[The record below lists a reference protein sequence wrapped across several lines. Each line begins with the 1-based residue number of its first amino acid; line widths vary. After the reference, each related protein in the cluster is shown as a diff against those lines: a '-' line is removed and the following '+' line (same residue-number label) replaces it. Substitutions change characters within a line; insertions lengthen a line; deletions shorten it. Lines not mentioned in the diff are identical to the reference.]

1 MKRGTPRHPKTT
13 GLMHALGC
21 SYQEAVGVLELLWHF
36 TAEFAPAGDIGRWTN
51 AQIAEG
57 IQWAG
62 EPDRLIEALVR
73 VRWLEEAVPDRLRV
87 HDWYSHADDIVHH
100 VLARAG
106 RRFVTGEVPRL
117 GRFSKVERERLLRP
131 YVGKRFPSAFQAHAR
146 ALSKRLKSALANT
159 NTKPSLKPSLAKP
172 EEDLSLGF
180 AAAASPAPDPFA
192 CFWAAYPK
200 RRHKPDASRVWKT
213 IGGDR
218 CLEAIL
224 AGVERWKTSD
234 AWRRGFIEDP
244 ARFLRQRQWEDEVA
258 VTGDDRA
265 VADFVAQLKAE
276 EAARQRP

>member
-1 MKRGTPRHPKTT
+1 MKRGTPRHPKTS

-36 TAEFAPAGDIGRWTN
+36 TAEYALAGDIGRWTN

-57 IQWAG
+57 IQWSAD
-62 EPDRLIEALVR
+62 PDRLIEALVK

-87 HDWYSHADDIVHH
+87 HDWYSHADDVVHH
-100 VLARAG
+100 SLARAG

-117 GRFSKVERERLLRP
+117 GRLPKYERCRLLEH
-131 YVGKRFPSAFQAHAR
+131 YFGKRSASARQA
-146 ALSKRLKSALANT
+146 LGKRSASRSLA
-159 NTKPSLKPSLAKP
+159 KPSLAKPSLTKP
-172 EEDLSLGF
+172 EEDLSLIF
-180 AAAASPAPDPFA
+180 PPAPSPPSSDPFA
-192 CFWAAYPK
+192 RFWAAYPK
-200 RRHKPDASRVWKT
+200 RRHKPEASRVWKT

-218 CLEAIL
+218 ALEAIL
-224 AGVERWKTSD
+224 TGVERWKTSD

-258 VTGDDRA
+258 VTGEERA

-276 EAARQRP
+276 EATRPR